1 MTSVSPSKAHYTDS
15 KWSSGSKL
23 PIKTHFNFFSEKK
36 KKRKSLRESDQQSDL
51 EYFNLVRQNSVIA
64 ALG

>member
-23 PIKTHFNFFSEKK
+23 PIKPISIFFLK
-36 KKRKSLRESDQQSDL
+36 KKRKKKSDQQSDL
-51 EYFNLVRQNSVIA
+51 KYFNLVRQNNSFIA